1 MVSPELLRRFPY
13 FAKISEDS
21 LKQVAMIADEKSYPA
36 EHVLFR
42 EGDPADTLNIILE
55 GEVRIQ
61 YLLGSGEM
69 RTVDTLV
76 GGDIL
81 IWSAIVEPYKTTAYG
96 TTSKPTKVV
105 SIKAKELREI
115 CEKDPL
121 VGYRLMQE
129 IAKLLAHRLQNARVQ
144 LATL

>member
-13 FAKISEDS
+13 FAKVSEES
-21 LKQVAMIADEKSYPA
+21 LKQIAMIANEKSYPA
-36 EHVLFR
+36 EQVLFR

-55 GEVRIQ
+55 GEVLIQ

-76 GGDIL
+76 PGDIL
-81 IWSAIVEPYKTTAYG
+81 IWSALVEPYKTSAYG
-96 TTSKPTKVV
+96 TTSKPTKVI

-121 VGYRLMQE
+121 VGYRLTQE